1 MIKTKGF
8 EKLLGQSVNFWLKDG
23 SNKLVKVCGLTTRS
37 VYGYDDEG
45 LSVTVSKS
53 NIEGWNLN
61 G

>member
-23 SNKLVKVCGLTTRS
+23 SNKLVKVQGGTTNR

-45 LSVTVSKS
+45 LDVSIKKS
-53 NIEGWNLN
+53 EIEGWNRN
-61 G
+61 E